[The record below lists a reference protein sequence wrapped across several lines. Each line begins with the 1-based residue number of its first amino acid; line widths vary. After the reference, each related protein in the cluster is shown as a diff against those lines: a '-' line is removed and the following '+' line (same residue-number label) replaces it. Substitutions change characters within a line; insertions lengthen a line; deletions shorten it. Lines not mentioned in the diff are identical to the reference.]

1 MKTIKMY
8 RSFVVLFVPL
18 FISPQVFSEIIYEVD
33 FSAPTH
39 SVGSLPAVGSTTT
52 PSDTPTEI
60 IIGAPLV
67 DAEFNGVLNQ
77 SLAFNAPRARKE
89 EIGFD
94 LGLGADRYTL
104 EFDVILTSLNNPNTE
119 LFSVYFDTPTEQTIL
134 FSNDNVD
141 IFQPTPG
148 GSTITGSIG
157 QYVDSTALKVLVDID
172 LASAAWSI
180 FLDQALAHS
189 GAFYAFD
196 AGGVTNDID
205 RIRMSLFE
213 SEDIGDALA
222 KVDNILIQANPEPV
236 EVSAPATLPMLLI
249 GLGTLFFMRRQKVSA

>member
-1 MKTIKMY
+1 MKTTKMF
-8 RSFVVLFVPL
+8 RSSVVLLVPL

-39 SVGSLPAVGSTTT
+39 TVGSLPAVGSTAS
-52 PSDTPTEI
+52 PSNTPTEI

-67 DAEFNGVLNQ
+67 DAEFDGVSNQ

-94 LGLGADRYTL
+94 LGLGANRYTL
-104 EFDVILTSLNNPNTE
+104 EFDVILASLNNPNTE

-134 FSNDNVD
+134 FSNDSVD

-148 GSTITGSIG
+148 GSPITGSIG
-157 QYVDSTALKVLVDID
+157 QYIDSTAFKVAVDID

-180 FLDQALAHS
+180 FLDQTLAHS

-196 AGGVTNDID
+196 AGNDID

-222 KVDNILIQANPEPV
+222 KVDNILIQADPEPV
-236 EVSAPATLPMLLI
+236 EVSAPATLPMLMI
-249 GLGTLFFMRRQKVSA
+249 GLCALFFMRRQKVAA